1 MAGLFDLP
9 ASRNNKGA
17 DKIVVNSIT
26 NKKSASI
33 VVKGGGL
40 LEKISSINAL
50 VENKLGKYRDDYT
63 YFMAKDEELFKDY
76 IYNTIQTGY
85 VAMDTETTGLD
96 PISDKIVGMSL
107 YSKGQKGLYIPIH
120 HKSYVTGIEVEG
132 QLDPKLIKEQL
143 QRLVDAGVRFK
154 EYNAKFDTRVVKNQL
169 GIYIPCWFDAHLAA
183 MVLNENEPHGLKTLH
198 SKYVLNGKED
208 EFAFGRFFNEITFDL
223 VPIKIG
229 YMYAARDAVDTDEL
243 VDWQL
248 PYLTPDNPICKEYG
262 LEKVS
267 NVFWNIEMPCIEV
280 LADMED
286 TGIAFDTDLANTL
299 SEKYH
304 KQLEDNLSEFYR
316 VLDMYKVEIDTYI
329 NKHPNN
335 KLDDPISISS
345 PTQLAI
351 LFYDILKIE
360 PPDTSKPRGTGSDIL
375 EKIDNPLCKAILDY
389 RATAKLLTTYVD
401 KLPECINPKTG
412 RIHCNYNQ
420 YGAKT
425 GRMSS
430 DNPNMQNIPS
440 KNHDIRQ
447 MFVAS
452 PGNVLM
458 SSDYSQQEPK
468 VMTVM
473 CQDPMMIEAYQN
485 GKDLYASIASLAF
498 NKPYEECLEFR
509 PDGTTNKEGK
519 ARRSQAKSILL
530 GILYGRGLNSVAE
543 QLHTTKRKAQEIQD
557 KVFKGFPAIKQFEDD
572 TKYMAEQYG
581 FVTTFWGRKR
591 RLPDMQLP
599 EFEFRW
605 KDGFGDVDPLAFDVE
620 VTETE
625 VPDDIKR
632 KYISKLHR
640 NPFKKK
646 PIYAEAEAEG
656 VIITDNGGK
665 IADATR
671 QCVNS
676 RIQGSAADLTKLAA
690 IEIYNNQRLK
700 ELGFK
705 LLVPVHDEFIAECP
719 KENAKEC
726 AELFSKCMSDA
737 ARDMNIPI
745 STDVEITERWYGE
758 PIKME
763 DL

>member
-17 DKIVVNSIT
+17 DKIVVNKST
-26 NKKSASI
+26 NKKSAS
-33 VVKGGGL
+33 VVVRGGGL
-40 LEKISSINAL
+40 IEKISSMKAL
-50 VENKLGKYRDDYT
+50 VESKLGKYRDEYT
-63 YFMAKDEELFKDY
+63 YFMAEDEELFKDY

-96 PISDKIVGMSL
+96 PILDKIVGMSL

-120 HKSYVTGIEVEG
+120 HKSYVTGMEVEG
-132 QLDPKLIKEQL
+132 QLDPRIIKEQL

-169 GIYIPCWFDAHLAA
+169 GIYIPCWYDAHLAA
-183 MVLNENEPHGLKTLH
+183 MLLNENEPHGLKTLH
-198 SKYVLNGKED
+198 SKYVLDGKED
-208 EFAFGRFFNEITFDL
+208 EFSFGKLFDGITFDL
-223 VPIKIG
+223 VPISTG
-229 YMYAARDAVDTDEL
+229 YIYAARDAVDTDEL
-243 VDWQL
+243 ADWQL
-248 PYLTPDNPICKEYG
+248 PYLTSDNPLCKEYG

-267 NVFWNIEMPCIEV
+267 NVFWNIEMPCVEV

-286 TGIAFDTDLANTL
+286 TGIAFDFDLAEKL
-299 SEKYH
+299 SNKYH
-304 KQLEDNLSEFYR
+304 KQLDENLDEFYR
-316 VLDMYKVEIDTYI
+316 VLDMFKVEINTYMA
-329 NKHPNN
+329 NNPNH
-335 KLDDPISISS
+335 KLSDPINIGS

-351 LFYDILKIE
+351 LFYDILKVE
-360 PPDTSKPRGTGSDIL
+360 SPDPSKPRGTGSEIL

-389 RATAKLLTTYVD
+389 RATAKILTTYVD
-401 KLPECINPKTG
+401 KLPECVNPKTG

-572 TKYMAEQYG
+572 TKYMAETYG

-599 EFEFRW
+599 EFEFKW
-605 KDGFGDVDPLAFDVE
+605 KDGYGDVDPLAFDTE

-625 VPDDIKR
+625 VPEDIQK

-656 VIITDNGGK
+656 IIITDNGGK

-690 IEIYNNQRLK
+690 IEIYNNERLR

-719 KENAKEC
+719 KEHAKEC

-745 STDVEITERWYGE
+745 STDVSISERWYGDE
-758 PIKME
+758 ITI
-763 DL
+763 

>member
-1 MAGLFDLP
+1 MASLFDLP
-9 ASRNNKGA
+9 TSRTNKGA
-17 DKIVVNSIT
+17 DINVVNKST
-26 NKKSASI
+26 NRKSAQ
-33 VVKGGGL
+33 VVSRGGGL
-40 LEKISSINAL
+40 LEKIATINSL
-50 VENKLGKYRDDYT
+50 VESKLGKYKDNYT
-63 YFMAKDEELFKDY
+63 YFMAKDEELLKDY

-120 HKSYVTGIEVEG
+120 HKSYVTGVEVEG
-132 QLDPKLIKEQL
+132 QLDPKFIREQL
-143 QRLVDAGVRFK
+143 QILVDAGVRFK
-154 EYNAKFDTRVVKNQL
+154 EYNAKFDTRVIHNQL

-183 MVLNENEPHGLKTLH
+183 MCLNENEPHGLKTLH
-198 SKYVLNGKED
+198 SKYVLDGKED
-208 EFAFGRFFNEITFDL
+208 EFSFGKFFEDITFDL
-223 VPIKIG
+223 IPIKTG

-248 PYLTPDNPICKEYG
+248 PYLTQDNPLCKEYG
-262 LEKVS
+262 LEGVS
-267 NVFWNIEMPCIEV
+267 KVFWNIEMPCIEV
-280 LADMED
+280 LSEMED
-286 TGIAFDTDLANTL
+286 TGVAFDSEYASKL

-304 KQLEDNLSEFYR
+304 KQRDENLAEFYR
-316 VLDMYKVEIDTYI
+316 ILDMYKDEIQSYKI
-329 NKHPNN
+329 ANPVN
-335 KLDDPISISS
+335 KLSDPINIAS

-360 PPDTSKPRGTGSDIL
+360 PVDEKSPRGTGVEIL
-375 EKIDNPLCKAILDY
+375 EKINNPLCKAILDY
-389 RATAKLLTTYVD
+389 RATDKLLSTYID

-412 RIHCNYNQ
+412 RIHCNFNQ

-440 KNHDIRQ
+440 HNHDIRK

-452 PGNVLM
+452 PGNVLL

-473 CQDPMMIEAYQN
+473 CGDPSMIEAYQK

-498 NKPYEECLEFR
+498 GKPYEECLEFR

-519 ARRSQAKSILL
+519 ERRSSAKSILL
-530 GILYGRGLNSVAE
+530 GILYGRGINSVAE
-543 QLHTTKRKAQEIQD
+543 QLHTTKVKAQQIQD
-557 KVFKGFPAIKQFEDD
+557 RVFKGFPAIKQFEED
-572 TKYMAEQYG
+572 TINMARDYG

-591 RLPDMQLP
+591 RLPEMQLN
-599 EFEFRW
+599 EFEFKW
-605 KDGFGDVDPLAFDVE
+605 KPGYGDIDPLSFDTDV
-620 VTETE
+620 VETE
-625 VPDDIKR
+625 VPDDKIAYYTRKLRQNPYKKR
-632 KYISKLHR
+632 KVYE
-640 NPFKKK
+640 
-646 PIYAEAEAEG
+646 EAAAEG
-656 VIITDNGGK
+656 IIITDNGGK

-676 RIQGSAADLTKLAA
+676 RIQGSAADLTKMAA
-690 IEIYNNQRLK
+690 VEIHKNKRLK

-705 LLVPVHDEFIAECP
+705 LLIPVHDEFIAECP
-719 KENAKEC
+719 IENAKEC

-745 STDVEITERWYGE
+745 STDVTISREWYGE
-758 PIKME
+758 E
-763 DL
+763 LSL

>member
-17 DKIVVNSIT
+17 DKIVVNKST
-26 NKKSASI
+26 NKKSAS
-33 VVKGGGL
+33 VVVRGGGL
-40 LEKISSINAL
+40 IEKISSMKAL
-50 VENKLGKYRDDYT
+50 VESKLGKYRDEYT
-63 YFMAKDEELFKDY
+63 YFMAEDEELFKDY

-96 PISDKIVGMSL
+96 PILDKIVGMSL

-120 HKSYVTGIEVEG
+120 HKSYVTGMEVEG
-132 QLDPKLIKEQL
+132 QLDPRIIKEQL

-169 GIYIPCWFDAHLAA
+169 GIYIPCWYDAHLAA
-183 MVLNENEPHGLKTLH
+183 MLLNENEPHGLKTLH
-198 SKYVLNGKED
+198 SKYVLDGKED
-208 EFAFGRFFNEITFDL
+208 EFSFGKLFDGITFDL
-223 VPIKIG
+223 VPISTG
-229 YMYAARDAVDTDEL
+229 YIYAARDAVDTDEL

-248 PYLTPDNPICKEYG
+248 PYLTPDNPLCKEYG

-267 NVFWNIEMPCIEV
+267 NVFWNIEMPCVEV

-286 TGIAFDTDLANTL
+286 TGIAFDFDLAEKL
-299 SEKYH
+299 SNKYH
-304 KQLEDNLSEFYR
+304 KQLDENLDEFYR
-316 VLDMYKVEIDTYI
+316 VLDMFKVEINTYMA
-329 NKHPNN
+329 NNPNH
-335 KLDDPISISS
+335 KLSDPINIGS

-351 LFYDILKIE
+351 LFYDILKVE
-360 PPDTSKPRGTGSDIL
+360 SPDPSKPRGTGSEIL

-389 RATAKLLTTYVD
+389 RATAKILTTYVD
-401 KLPECINPKTG
+401 KLPECVNPKTG

-572 TKYMAEQYG
+572 TKYMAETYG
-581 FVTTFWGRKR
+581 FVITFWGRKR

-599 EFEFRW
+599 EFEFKW
-605 KDGFGDVDPLAFDVE
+605 KDGYGDVDPLAFDTE

-625 VPDDIKR
+625 VPEDIQK

-656 VIITDNGGK
+656 IIITDNGGK

-690 IEIYNNQRLK
+690 IEIYNNERLR

-719 KENAKEC
+719 KEHAKEC

-745 STDVEITERWYGE
+745 STDVSISERWYGDE
-758 PIKME
+758 ITI
-763 DL
+763 

>member
-17 DKIVVNSIT
+17 DKIVVNKST
-26 NKKSASI
+26 NKKSAS
-33 VVKGGGL
+33 VVVRGGGL
-40 LEKISSINAL
+40 IEKISSMKAL
-50 VENKLGKYRDDYT
+50 VESKLGKYRDEYT

-76 IYNTIQTGY
+76 IYNTIQIGY

-96 PISDKIVGMSL
+96 PILDKIVGMSL
-107 YSKGQKGLYIPIH
+107 YSKGQKGLYLPIH
-120 HKSYVTGIEVEG
+120 HKSYVTGMEVEG
-132 QLDPKLIKEQL
+132 QLDPRIIKEQL

-169 GIYIPCWFDAHLAA
+169 GIYIPCWYDAHLAA
-183 MVLNENEPHGLKTLH
+183 MLLNENEPHGLKTLH
-198 SKYVLNGKED
+198 SKYVLDGKED
-208 EFAFGRFFNEITFDL
+208 EFSFGKLFDGITFDL
-223 VPIKIG
+223 VPISTG
-229 YMYAARDAVDTDEL
+229 YIYAARDAVDTDEL
-243 VDWQL
+243 ADWQL
-248 PYLTPDNPICKEYG
+248 PYLTPDNPLCKEYG

-267 NVFWNIEMPCIEV
+267 NVFWNIEMPCVEV

-286 TGIAFDTDLANTL
+286 TGIAFDFDLAEKL
-299 SEKYH
+299 SNKYH
-304 KQLEDNLSEFYR
+304 KQLDENLDEFYR
-316 VLDMYKVEIDTYI
+316 VLDMFKVEINTYMA
-329 NKHPNN
+329 NNPNH
-335 KLDDPISISS
+335 KLSDPINIGS

-351 LFYDILKIE
+351 LFYDILKVE
-360 PPDTSKPRGTGSDIL
+360 SPDPSKPRGTGSEIL

-389 RATAKLLTTYVD
+389 RATAKILTTYVD
-401 KLPECINPKTG
+401 KLPECVNPKTG

-543 QLHTTKRKAQEIQD
+543 QLHTTKKKAQEIQD

-572 TKYMAEQYG
+572 TKYMAETYG

-599 EFEFRW
+599 EFEFKW
-605 KDGFGDVDPLAFDVE
+605 KDGYGDVDPLAFDTE

-625 VPDDIKR
+625 VPEDIQK

-646 PIYAEAEAEG
+646 PIYTEAEAEG
-656 VIITDNGGK
+656 IIITDNGGK

-690 IEIYNNQRLK
+690 IEIYHNERLR

-719 KENAKEC
+719 EEHAKEC

-745 STDVEITERWYGE
+745 STDVEITRRWYGE
-758 PIKME
+758 PLNI
-763 DL
+763 D

>member
-17 DKIVVNSIT
+17 DKIVVNKST
-26 NKKSASI
+26 NKKSAS
-33 VVKGGGL
+33 VVVRGGGL
-40 LEKISSINAL
+40 IEKISSMKAL
-50 VENKLGKYRDDYT
+50 VESKLGKYRDEYT
-63 YFMAKDEELFKDY
+63 YFMAEDEELFKDY

-96 PISDKIVGMSL
+96 PILDKIVGMSL

-120 HKSYVTGIEVEG
+120 HKSYVTGMEVEG
-132 QLDPKLIKEQL
+132 QLDPRIIKEQL

-169 GIYIPCWFDAHLAA
+169 GIYVPCWYDAHLAA
-183 MVLNENEPHGLKTLH
+183 MLLNENEPHGLKTLH
-198 SKYVLNGKED
+198 SKYVLDGKED
-208 EFAFGRFFNEITFDL
+208 EFSFGKLFDGITFDL
-223 VPIKIG
+223 VPISTG
-229 YMYAARDAVDTDEL
+229 YIYAARDAVDTDEL
-243 VDWQL
+243 ADWQL
-248 PYLTPDNPICKEYG
+248 PYLTPDNPLCKEYG

-267 NVFWNIEMPCIEV
+267 NVFWNIEMPCVEV

-286 TGIAFDTDLANTL
+286 TGIAFDFDLAEKL
-299 SEKYH
+299 SNKYH
-304 KQLEDNLSEFYR
+304 KQLDENLDEFYR
-316 VLDMYKVEIDTYI
+316 VLDMFKVEINTYMA
-329 NKHPNN
+329 NNPNH
-335 KLDDPISISS
+335 KLSDPINIGS

-351 LFYDILKIE
+351 LFYDILKVE
-360 PPDTSKPRGTGSDIL
+360 SPDPSKPRGTGSEIL

-389 RATAKLLTTYVD
+389 RATAKILTTYVD
-401 KLPECINPKTG
+401 KLPECVNPKTG

-572 TKYMAEQYG
+572 TKYMAETYG

-599 EFEFRW
+599 EFEFKW
-605 KDGFGDVDPLAFDVE
+605 KDGYGDVDPLAFDTE
-620 VTETE
+620 ITETE
-625 VPDDIKR
+625 VPEDIQK

-656 VIITDNGGK
+656 IIITDNGGK

-690 IEIYNNQRLK
+690 IEIYHNERLR

-719 KENAKEC
+719 KEHAKEC

-745 STDVEITERWYGE
+745 STDVEVTERWYGE
-758 PIKME
+758 PLNI
-763 DL
+763 D

>member
-9 ASRNNKGA
+9 SSRNNKGA
-17 DKIVVNSIT
+17 DKIVVNKST
-26 NKKSASI
+26 NKKSAS
-33 VVKGGGL
+33 VVVRGGGL
-40 LEKISSINAL
+40 IEKISSMKAL
-50 VENKLGKYRDDYT
+50 VESKLGKYRDEYT
-63 YFMAKDEELFKDY
+63 YFMAEDEELFKDY

-96 PISDKIVGMSL
+96 PILDKIVGMSL

-120 HKSYVTGIEVEG
+120 HKSYVTGMEVEG
-132 QLDPKLIKEQL
+132 QLDPRIIKEQL

-169 GIYIPCWFDAHLAA
+169 GIYVPCWYDAHLAA
-183 MVLNENEPHGLKTLH
+183 MLLNENEPHGLKTLH
-198 SKYVLNGKED
+198 SKYVLDGKED
-208 EFAFGRFFNEITFDL
+208 EFSFGKLFDGITFDL
-223 VPIKIG
+223 VPISTG
-229 YMYAARDAVDTDEL
+229 YIYAARDAVDTDEL

-248 PYLTPDNPICKEYG
+248 PYLTPDNPLCKEYG

-267 NVFWNIEMPCIEV
+267 NVFWNIEMPCVEV

-286 TGIAFDTDLANTL
+286 TGIAFDFDLAEKL
-299 SEKYH
+299 SNKYH
-304 KQLEDNLSEFYR
+304 KQLDENLDEFYR
-316 VLDMYKVEIDTYI
+316 VLDMFKVEINTYMA
-329 NKHPNN
+329 NNPNH
-335 KLDDPISISS
+335 KLSDPINIGS

-351 LFYDILKIE
+351 LFYDILKVE
-360 PPDTSKPRGTGSDIL
+360 SPDPSKPRGTGSEIL

-389 RATAKLLTTYVD
+389 RATAKILTTYVD
-401 KLPECINPKTG
+401 KLPECVNPKTG

-572 TKYMAEQYG
+572 TKYMAETYG

-599 EFEFRW
+599 EFEFKW
-605 KDGFGDVDPLAFDVE
+605 KDGYGDVDPLAFDTE

-625 VPDDIKR
+625 VPEDIQK

-656 VIITDNGGK
+656 IIITDNGGK

-690 IEIYNNQRLK
+690 IEIYNNERLRK
-700 ELGFK
+700 LGFK

-719 KENAKEC
+719 KEHAKEC

-745 STDVEITERWYGE
+745 STDVSISERWYGDE
-758 PIKME
+758 ITI
-763 DL
+763 

>member
-17 DKIVVNSIT
+17 DKIVVNKST
-26 NKKSASI
+26 NKKSAS
-33 VVKGGGL
+33 VVVRGGGL
-40 LEKISSINAL
+40 IEKIASIKAL
-50 VENKLGKYRDDYT
+50 VESKLGKYRDEYT
-63 YFMAKDEELFKDY
+63 YFMAEDEELFKDY
-76 IYNTIQTGY
+76 IYNTIQTGE
-85 VAMDTETTGLD
+85 VAMDTETMGLD
-96 PISDKIVGMSL
+96 PILDKIVGMSL

-120 HKSYVTGIEVEG
+120 HKSYVTGMEVEG
-132 QLDPKLIKEQL
+132 QLDPRIIKEQL

-169 GIYIPCWFDAHLAA
+169 GIYVPCWYDAHLAA
-183 MVLNENEPHGLKTLH
+183 MLLNENEPHGLKTLH
-198 SKYVLNGKED
+198 SKYVLDGKED
-208 EFAFGRFFNEITFDL
+208 EFSFGKLFDGITFDL
-223 VPIKIG
+223 VPISTG
-229 YMYAARDAVDTDEL
+229 YIYAARDAVDTDEL

-248 PYLTPDNPICKEYG
+248 PYLTPDNPLCKEYG

-267 NVFWNIEMPCIEV
+267 NVFWNIEMPCVEV

-286 TGIAFDTDLANTL
+286 TGIAFDFDLAEKL
-299 SEKYH
+299 SNKYH
-304 KQLEDNLSEFYR
+304 KQLDENLDEFYR
-316 VLDMYKVEIDTYI
+316 VLDMFKVEINTYMA
-329 NKHPNN
+329 NNPNH
-335 KLDDPISISS
+335 KLSDPINIGS

-351 LFYDILKIE
+351 LFYDILKVE
-360 PPDTSKPRGTGSDIL
+360 SPDPSKPRGTGSEIL

-389 RATAKLLTTYVD
+389 RATAKILTTYVD
-401 KLPECINPKTG
+401 KLPECVNPKTG

-543 QLHTTKRKAQEIQD
+543 QLHTTKKKAQEIQD

-572 TKYMAEQYG
+572 TKYMAETYG

-599 EFEFRW
+599 EFEFKW
-605 KDGFGDVDPLAFDVE
+605 KDGYGDVDPLAFDTE

-625 VPDDIKR
+625 VPEDIQK

-656 VIITDNGGK
+656 IIITDNGGK

-690 IEIYNNQRLK
+690 IEIYHNERLR

-719 KENAKEC
+719 EEHAKEC

-745 STDVEITERWYGE
+745 STDVEVTERWYGE
-758 PIKME
+758 PLNI
-763 DL
+763 D

>member
-17 DKIVVNSIT
+17 DKIVVNKST
-26 NKKSASI
+26 NKKSAS
-33 VVKGGGL
+33 VVVRGGGL
-40 LEKISSINAL
+40 IEKIASIKAL
-50 VENKLGKYRDDYT
+50 VESKLGKYRDEYT
-63 YFMAKDEELFKDY
+63 YFMAEDEELFKDY
-76 IYNTIQTGY
+76 IYNTIQTGE
-85 VAMDTETTGLD
+85 VAMDTETMGLD
-96 PISDKIVGMSL
+96 PILDKIVGMSL

-120 HKSYVTGIEVEG
+120 HKSYVTGMEVEG
-132 QLDPKLIKEQL
+132 QLDPRIIKEQL

-169 GIYIPCWFDAHLAA
+169 GIYVPCWYDAHLAA
-183 MVLNENEPHGLKTLH
+183 MLLNENEPHGLKTLH
-198 SKYVLNGKED
+198 SKYVLDGKED
-208 EFAFGRFFNEITFDL
+208 EFSFGKLFDGITFDL
-223 VPIKIG
+223 VPISTG
-229 YMYAARDAVDTDEL
+229 YIYAARDAVDTDEL
-243 VDWQL
+243 ADWQL
-248 PYLTPDNPICKEYG
+248 PYLTPDNPLCKEYG

-267 NVFWNIEMPCIEV
+267 NVFWNIEMPCVEV

-286 TGIAFDTDLANTL
+286 TGIAFDFDLAEKL
-299 SEKYH
+299 SNKYH
-304 KQLEDNLSEFYR
+304 KQLDENLDEFYR
-316 VLDMYKVEIDTYI
+316 VLDMFKVEINAYMA
-329 NKHPNN
+329 NNPNH
-335 KLDDPISISS
+335 KLSDPINIGS

-351 LFYDILKIE
+351 LFYDILKVE
-360 PPDTSKPRGTGSDIL
+360 SPDPSNPRGTGSEIL

-389 RATAKLLTTYVD
+389 RATAKILTTYVD
-401 KLPECINPKTG
+401 KLPECVNPKTG

-530 GILYGRGLNSVAE
+530 GILYGRGLNSVAK

-572 TKYMAEQYG
+572 TKYMAETYG

-599 EFEFRW
+599 EFEFKW
-605 KDGFGDVDPLAFDVE
+605 KDGYGDVDPLAFDTE

-625 VPDDIKR
+625 VPEDIQK

-656 VIITDNGGK
+656 IIITDNGGK

-690 IEIYNNQRLK
+690 IEIYHNERLR

-719 KENAKEC
+719 KEHAKEC

-745 STDVEITERWYGE
+745 STDVSISERWYGDE
-758 PIKME
+758 ITI
-763 DL
+763 